1 MTETHLVVDGSNI
14 ATEGRTAPS
23 LAQLNEAVT
32 AFIHDHRFDNVVVV
46 VDATFPKRIDSA
58 EVAEF
63 EAAVLAGEILTP
75 PAGAVGR
82 GDAFVLQIADRSGAS
97 VLSNDSFQEFHGL
110 HEWLFEQDRLWG
122 GKPVPGVGW
131 VFVQRTPVRGPTS
144 RRATKA
150 AKAGQTTPVA
160 TPGDAPRRARRSRGG
175 STDASGSTSA
185 EQGRKRKQPAKRTRK
200 QAAAADEP
208 STTAVESGTPAAKRG
223 RRRRGGSGGETVNSP
238 AEFLAFVTEHP
249 LDSLVEGTVTEFSS
263 HGAYVSVGP
272 TRCYIGLKSMGDPPP
287 RSPRDVLQLGEVR
300 SFIVRRVDTPRRGV
314 DLALSGD
321 DVAGTT
327 SPPVTAA
334 ARRSTAGGG
343 SKQPP
348 AQSGEPSEEDAV
360 AVKKKAPAKRKAAAK
375 KKAPAK
381 RKAAA

>member
-23 LAQLNEAVT
+23 LAQLNDAVT
-32 AFIHDHRFDNVVVV
+32 AFIADHEFDNVVVV
-46 VDATFPKRIDSA
+46 VDATFPKRIESS
-58 EVAEF
+58 ERAEF

-82 GDAFVLQIADRSGAS
+82 GDAFVLQIAERSGAS

-110 HEWLFEQDRLWG
+110 HDWLFDDERLWG

-150 AKAGQTTPVA
+150 AKSGRTTPVP
-160 TPGDAPRRARRSRGG
+160 TPGDAPRRGRRSSGADQSATEPTRSKRSPTKRSAAQRSGG
-175 STDASGSTSA
+175 DSVGDDLA
-185 EQGRKRKQPAKRTRK
+185 
-200 QAAAADEP
+200 
-208 STTAVESGTPAAKRG
+208 TPAEPRK
-223 RRRRGGSGGETVNSP
+223 RRRRKSANVGGDAVNGP
-238 AEFLAFVTEHP
+238 GEFLAFVTEHP
-249 LDSLVEGTVTEFSS
+249 LDSPVEGTVTEFSS
-263 HGAYVSVGP
+263 HGAYVTVGP
-272 TRCYIGLKSMGDPPP
+272 TRCYVSLKSMGDPPP

-300 SFIVRRVDTPRRGV
+300 SFIVRSIDAPRRAV
-314 DLALSGD
+314 DLALSHDEISD
-321 DVAGTT
+321 DLDVVDTT
-327 SPPVTAA
+327 SPPEPTAT
-334 ARRSTAGGG
+334 RRGTSGGR
-343 SKQPP
+343 SNQPP

-375 KKAPAK
+375 KKAPA
-381 RKAAA
+381 RRR